1 MPDKSATS
9 LGGLPPTSNKFLL
22 EVDGVQIGI
31 FNEVSGLSVNLQ
43 VEEYAEGGVN
53 GFTHQLP
60 GRMTWP
66 HLVFK
71 RGLTDSDALFQWMGK
86 SAGDGFAANGNKL
99 TRATG
104 AITVIDDEGNRL
116 RAWNVEGIFAVRWT
130 GPTMSVENAAV
141 MVEELEVAHNG
152 FTSKTTA

>member
-1 MPDKSATS
+1 MPDRSATS
-9 LGGLPPTSNKFLL
+9 LGGDPPTSNRFLL

-31 FNEVSGLSVNLQ
+31 FTEVSGLTVSVQ
-43 VEEYAEGGVN
+43 VEEYAEGGQN
-53 GFTHQLP
+53 GFAHQLP

-86 SAGDGFAANGNKL
+86 TAGDGFAGNGNKL

-104 AITVIDDEGNRL
+104 AITVIDTEGNRL
-116 RAWNVEGIFAVRWT
+116 RAWNVQGIMPVRWT
-130 GPTMSVENAAV
+130 GPELSVQSTAPMA
-141 MVEELEVAHNG
+141 EELEVAHHG